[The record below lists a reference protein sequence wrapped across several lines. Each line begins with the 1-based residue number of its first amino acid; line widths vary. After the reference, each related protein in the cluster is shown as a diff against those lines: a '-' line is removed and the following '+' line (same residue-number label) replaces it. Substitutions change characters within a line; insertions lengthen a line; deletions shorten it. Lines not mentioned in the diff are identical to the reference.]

1 VTILYVDTSALLK
14 RVIAEPESGSLRS
27 LLVAADASGDLLT
40 ASSLAWVEVWRALRR
55 AGESDVDAAARNAVA
70 GIAEFPLDEVILVRA
85 RQVGPDDLRSLDA
98 IHLAS
103 AIAVGADS
111 LVTYDAR
118 LAAAARSVGISVLAP
133 TGQ

>member
-1 VTILYVDTSALLK
+1 VTTLYLDTSALLK
-14 RVIAEPESGSLRS
+14 RVVVEPQSSAVKMLIRDAN
-27 LLVAADASGDLLT
+27 VAGDLLT

-55 AGESDVDAAARNAVA
+55 IGGLDVATAAQHAVA
-70 GIAEFPLDEVILVRA
+70 GIAEFPLDDALLMRA
-85 RQVGPDDLRSLDA
+85 RRVGTDDLRSLDA

-118 LAAAARSVGISVLAP
+118 LAAAARAVGMSVVAP
-133 TGQ
+133 TG

>member
-1 VTILYVDTSALLK
+1 MTTLYLDTSALLK
-14 RVIAEPESGSLRS
+14 RVVVEPQS
-27 LLVAADASGDLLT
+27 AAVKVLIRDADFAGDLLT

-55 AGESDVDAAARNAVA
+55 IGGFDVATAAQHAVA
-70 GIAEFPLDEVILVRA
+70 GIAEFPLDDTILARA
-85 RQVGPDDLRSLDA
+85 RRVGTDDLRSLDA

-118 LAAAARSVGISVLAP
+118 LAAAARVIGMSVIAP
-133 TGQ
+133 TG

>member
-1 VTILYVDTSALLK
+1 MTTLYLDTSALLK
-14 RVIAEPESGSLRS
+14 RVVVEPQS
-27 LLVAADASGDLLT
+27 AAVKVLIRDADFSGDLLT

-55 AGESDVDAAARNAVA
+55 IGGLDVATAAQHAVA
-70 GIAEFPLDEVILVRA
+70 GITEFPLDDTILARA
-85 RQVGPDDLRSLDA
+85 RQVGTDDLRSLDA

-118 LAAAARSVGISVLAP
+118 LAAAARTIGMSVIAP
-133 TGQ
+133 TG